1 MLFTVNLVKF
11 TVKCTTL
18 VTVWCATVVLF
29 TSLVNYDGVAC
40 LFLFCTS
47 PPFLL
52 GVHCNMCDEWL
63 LVKLIVLHNIAH
75 KSASPHSGVKVK

>member
-11 TVKCTTL
+11 MVKCTTL

-29 TSLVNYDGVAC
+29 TSLVNCHGVAC
-40 LFLFCTS
+40 LFLSCTS
-47 PPFLL
+47 PPFSL
-52 GVHCNMCDEWL
+52 GIHCNMRDEWL
-63 LVKLIVLHNIAH
+63 LVKLLMLNNIAH